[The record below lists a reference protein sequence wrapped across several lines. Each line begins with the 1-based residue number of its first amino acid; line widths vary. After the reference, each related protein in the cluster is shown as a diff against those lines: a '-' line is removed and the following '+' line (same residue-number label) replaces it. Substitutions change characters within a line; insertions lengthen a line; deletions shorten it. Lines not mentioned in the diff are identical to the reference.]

1 MTGKN
6 NQKELVVIGAGP
18 GGYTGAFL
26 AADLGLRVTLI
37 DPESNPGGVCL
48 YRGCIPSKALLHLAK
63 IITDAAEAKN
73 FGVEFSRPKID
84 VDKIRSW
91 KDSVVEKLTQGL
103 GLLRNQRKI
112 EYIRGIASFLDS
124 NTIEVK
130 RAAGTTERITFNHA
144 ILATGSH
151 PATIPNIPEGCP
163 LVMDSTK
170 ALELESIP
178 RSMLVIGGGYIGLE
192 LGSVYAVLGTKV
204 SVVEMTPGLMP
215 GMDPELVR
223 VLQKRLERLFDSI
236 MLNTTVARIE
246 EQKDGVK
253 VTFEGPNAAVEEQVF
268 EKVLVCV
275 GRNPNSAGLGLENT
289 NVQIDDKGFVKVD
302 NRRRTDDDSIYAVGD
317 VTGGLLL
324 AHKAAHE
331 AKVAAKAI
339 AGLDAVF
346 EPRAIPF
353 VEYTDPE
360 IAECGLTE
368 KQAQQE
374 NRNIKVAKFPWA
386 ASGRAA
392 TLGQNQGLTK
402 LIIDADNERVLG
414 VGIVGTG
421 AGQLISEG
429 ALAVEMAAAVSDL
442 ALTIHPHPT
451 LSETIMEAAEVFLGH
466 STHFY
471 RPRKT

>member
-6 NQKELVVIGAGP
+6 NKKELVVIGAGP

-73 FGVEFSRPKID
+73 FGVEFTRPKID
-84 VDKIRSW
+84 VDQIQSW

-103 GLLRNQRKI
+103 GLLRDQRKI
-112 EYIRGIASFLDS
+112 EYIQGVASFLDS

-130 RAAGTTERITFNHA
+130 AAADTTERISFDHA

-151 PATIPNIPEGCP
+151 PATIPNIPEDSP

-170 ALELESIP
+170 ALELENIP
-178 RSMLVIGGGYIGLE
+178 KSMLVIGGGYIGLE

-204 SVVEMTPGLMP
+204 SVVEMKPGLMP

-236 MLNTTVARIE
+236 MLGTTVARIE
-246 EQKDGVK
+246 EQKDGLK
-253 VTFEGPNAAVEEQVF
+253 VTFEGANTAAQERIF

-275 GRNPNSAGLGLENT
+275 GRKPNSSGLGLENT

-302 NRRRTDDDSIYAVGD
+302 KKRRTDDDSIYAVGD
-317 VTGGLLL
+317 VTGGMLL

-331 AKVAAKAI
+331 ARVATKAI

-368 KQAQQE
+368 KQAKEE
-374 NRNIKVAKFPWA
+374 NRDIKVAKFPWA

-402 LIIDADNERVLG
+402 LIIDPNTERVLG